1 MTGLVQSVIT
11 ILVFILLLGS
21 LVLVHEVGHFITAR
35 WAKVRVLEFG
45 IGFPPRARVLG
56 RGKRPAYDA
65 GRPPRPDP
73 ALPPNV
79 EPGSEEAEAF
89 LAAARAQDAEAG
101 ATLYTLNWLP
111 IGGFVKLE
119 GEDGSDDA
127 DPHSFANAR
136 LWVRVGILLAGVTM
150 NLLLAFVIFAGIAL
164 VGEPGASVAFGQVA
178 PSSPAEG
185 TGLRPGDAIYSVN
198 GQTYSIFDVGTG
210 YAIDDLGQLAGQEV
224 VLGIVHPDGSTSDVS
239 VQLRVPVTPT
249 QGALGISRFTIKP
262 YGTIT
267 YTAADA
273 VQVGV
278 QRTVDAFGLILAGL
292 GDLGRSIVTSPTTAP
307 LASGPVGI
315 AVEIGDVLW
324 NLGPI
329 YVLYMAALLSAN
341 LALVNALPFPPLDGG
356 RILMILLKAIP
367 GYGKRISVRA
377 EQLTYAVGFVALFT
391 FLIWITVF
399 DIARQFGGGQ

>member
-11 ILVFILLLGS
+11 IAVFILLLGS

-73 ALPPNV
+73 ALPPGV
-79 EPGSEEAEAF
+79 EPGSDEAEAF
-89 LAAARAQDAEAG
+89 LATARAQDAEAG

-127 DPHSFANAR
+127 DPHSFANAK
-136 LWVRVGILLAGVTM
+136 LWVKVGILLAGVTM
-150 NLLLAFVIFAGIAL
+150 NLLLSFAIFTGIAMW
-164 VGEPGASVAFGQVA
+164 GEPAVGAVIEEVVPG
-178 PSSPAEG
+178 SPAAEA
-185 TGLRPGDAIYSVN
+185 GLVAGDAIVTVNGNMYSV
-198 GQTYSIFDVGTG
+198 FDLRNTNPLVDVR
-210 YAIDDLGQLAGQEV
+210 ALAGETV
-224 VLGIVHPDGSTSDVS
+224 TIGILHADGTVEDVT
-239 VQLRVPVTPT
+239 VTLRVPTSAE
-249 QGALGISRFTIKP
+249 QGALGVSSRQVVDH
-262 YGTIT
+262 GTVQ
-267 YTAADA
+267 YTVGEA

-278 QRTVDAFGLILAGL
+278 QRTVDAFGLILGGL

-307 LASGPVGI
+307 PASGPVGI
-315 AVEIGDVLW
+315 AVELGDILW
-324 NLGPI
+324 SLGPI
-329 YVLYMAALLSAN
+329 YVLYMAAILSAN

-367 GYGKRISVRA
+367 VYGRM
-377 EQLTYAVGFVALFT
+377 LTS
-391 FLIWITVF
+391 
-399 DIARQFGGGQ
+399 ARLADSSAAMYST